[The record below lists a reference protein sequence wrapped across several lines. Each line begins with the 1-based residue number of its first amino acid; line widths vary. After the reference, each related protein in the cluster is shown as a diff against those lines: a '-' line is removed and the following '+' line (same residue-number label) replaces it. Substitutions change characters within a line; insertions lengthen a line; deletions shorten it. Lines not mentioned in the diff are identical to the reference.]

1 MRERVFA
8 LVDCNNF
15 YASCERVFNP
25 RLRDRPLVVLSN
37 NDGCVVARSQEA
49 KALGVKMA
57 QPWFQCRHLAKSHG
71 LIALSSNYALY
82 ADMSQRVMRM
92 LADFSPGQEV
102 YSIDES
108 FLAFG
113 AHPVVPL
120 RETGSTIRS
129 KILKWTGLPVSVGFG
144 PSKTLAKLTNHWAK
158 TCPEFAGVCDHD
170 ALSDAQRQALL
181 AATPVREVW
190 GVGPRL
196 TESLQ
201 ALGIQNAAGLRAADP
216 AWLGR
221 RFSVVLART
230 VEELRG
236 MSCLQLEEVSL
247 PKQQIVTSRS
257 FGMPVASLPELNE
270 ALMHY
275 TSRAAEKLRTEGQLA
290 GEIQVFIRTSPFRP
304 DLPQYSGALQLRL
317 PDPTDD
323 TLRLARAARFL
334 LRRLYR
340 PGFLYQKAGIR
351 LSALQPA
358 GLRQRQLFGPAQDG
372 GRRARL
378 MAVMDSLNRDM
389 GPGTLFLAGAGIE
402 RDWRMRQGNRSPRY
416 TTHWPEIPLARA

>member
-25 RLRDRPLVVLSN
+25 RLRGKPLVVLSN

-57 QPWFQCRHLAKSHG
+57 QPWFQCRHLVKSHG

-92 LADFSPGQEV
+92 LAGFSPEQEV

-113 AHPVVPL
+113 TNPAIPFI
-120 RETGSTIRS
+120 ETGSTIRDR
-129 KILKWTGLPVSVGFG
+129 ILKWTGLPVSVGFG
-144 PSKTLAKLTNHWAK
+144 SSKTLAKLTNHWAK
-158 TCPEFAGVCDHD
+158 TRPEFGGVCDD
-170 ALSDAQRQALL
+170 AALSACQRQALL
-181 AATPVREVW
+181 AATPVGETW
-190 GVGPRL
+190 GVGHRL
-196 TESLQ
+196 AEKL
-201 ALGIQNAAGLRAADP
+201 AELDIHNVADLRAADP

-230 VEELRG
+230 AEELRG
-236 MSCLQLEEVSL
+236 VSCLQLEEVSP
-247 PKQQIVTSRS
+247 PKQQIMTSRS
-257 FGMPVASLPELNE
+257 FGVPVAALPDLHE
-270 ALMHY
+270 ALMTY
-275 TSRAAEKLRTEGQLA
+275 TSRAAEKLRAEGQLA
-290 GEIQVFIRTSPFRP
+290 GEIQVFIRTSPFHP
-304 DLPQYSGALQLRL
+304 DAPQYSGALQLRL
-317 PDPTDD
+317 PAPTDD
-323 TLRLARAARFL
+323 TLRLVKAARFL
-334 LRRLYR
+334 LQRLYR
-340 PGFLYQKAGIR
+340 PGFLYQKAGIL

-358 GLRQRQLFGPAQDG
+358 RTQQGQLFGPAED

-378 MAVMDSLNRDM
+378 MTVMDTLNREL
-389 GPGTLFLAGAGIE
+389 GTDTLVLAGAGIE
-402 RDWRMRQGNRSPRY
+402 RGWRMQQGKRSPRY
-416 TTHWPEIPLARA
+416 TTHWAEIPLARA